1 MEYKGYQASYKYD
14 DEEGAYHGRVVNI
27 DDIIFFE
34 ADTVEQLNEEFH
46 FSIDDYLAWCAED
59 GKEPDKPF
67 TKGIRIKLS
76 ETVYNAAEA
85 AAKSDGKSLNVWL
98 VEMVENAVAAR
109 L

>member
-27 DDIIFFE
+27 DDFIFFE

-46 FSIDDYLAWCAED
+46 FSIDDYLAACEEK
-59 GKEPDKPF
+59 GREPDKPF

-85 AAKSDGKSLNVWL
+85 VAKADGKNLDAWL
-98 VEMVENAVAAR
+98 AEMVENAVAAR